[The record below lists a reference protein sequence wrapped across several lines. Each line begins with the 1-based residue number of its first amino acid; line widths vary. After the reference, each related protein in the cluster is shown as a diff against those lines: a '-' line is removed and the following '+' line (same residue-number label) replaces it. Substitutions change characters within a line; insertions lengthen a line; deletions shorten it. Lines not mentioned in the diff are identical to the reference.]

1 MAALFCWQEI
11 NHSYYVQQLSDNNVG
26 FCQDTRGIELVRD
39 TILVDWNNKY
49 KAILEPFLKRM
60 PDKTFHYVASYMLK
74 GYAMEKN
81 GIAEK
86 YWATSYKSLKRK
98 IPLLLDILDN
108 AYGKSYCQIS
118 NPTLVNNEVDLGITN
133 ANKGKSRAITHSF
146 GIKLRALMLGE
157 EVEITFCDVQG
168 TKKIYKFT
176 EVERMSFV
184 LFGILYASR
193 CNNFHGNVAARM
205 NSMHIRS
212 DFRKWFPRMCQY
224 GFIEGRDYE
233 YMPRVRL
240 QDEGGR
246 TVQRY
251 VKDYRITQ
259 DMAKKLCKLHHT
271 AVGAAYHPQ
280 PFDWDALLGLLH
292 KKPPRRSSYEAQL
305 SDSDS
310 LVTTTQIAKEYGCGA
325 KVFNRLLHLY
335 GIQYRANGQWVLY
348 SEHHGKGYTSSL
360 TFRLQ
365 RSDGSEVEKLH
376 TAWTQKGRKFLY
388 HTLKRRGVLPLAEQ
402 GG

>member
-1 MAALFCWQEI
+1 
-11 NHSYYVQQLSDNNVG
+11 
-26 FCQDTRGIELVRD
+26 
-39 TILVDWNNKY
+39 
-49 KAILEPFLKRM
+49 
-60 PDKTFHYVASYMLK
+60 
-74 GYAMEKN
+74 
-81 GIAEK
+81 
-86 YWATSYKSLKRK
+86 
-98 IPLLLDILDN
+98 
-108 AYGKSYCQIS
+108 
-118 NPTLVNNEVDLGITN
+118 
-133 ANKGKSRAITHSF
+133 
-146 GIKLRALMLGE
+146 
-157 EVEITFCDVQG
+157 
-168 TKKIYKFT
+168 
-176 EVERMSFV
+176 
-184 LFGILYASR
+184 
-193 CNNFHGNVAARM
+193 
-205 NSMHIRS
+205 
-212 DFRKWFPRMCQY
+212 
-224 GFIEGRDYE
+224 
-233 YMPRVRL
+233 MPRVRL

-271 AVGAAYHPQ
+271 AVSAAYHPQ

-292 KKPPRRSSYEAQL
+292 KKAPRRSSYEAQL

-325 KVFNRLLHLY
+325 KVFNRLLHLH

>member
-1 MAALFCWQEI
+1 MNIVFM
-11 NHSYYVQQLSDNNVG
+11 SM
-26 FCQDTRGIELVRD
+26 DTLPSTLWARD
-39 TILVDWNNKY
+39 
-49 KAILEPFLKRM
+49 
-60 PDKTFHYVASYMLK
+60 
-74 GYAMEKN
+74 
-81 GIAEK
+81 
-86 YWATSYKSLKRK
+86 
-98 IPLLLDILDN
+98 
-108 AYGKSYCQIS
+108 
-118 NPTLVNNEVDLGITN
+118 
-133 ANKGKSRAITHSF
+133 
-146 GIKLRALMLGE
+146 
-157 EVEITFCDVQG
+157 
-168 TKKIYKFT
+168 
-176 EVERMSFV
+176 
-184 LFGILYASR
+184 LYDQ
-193 CNNFHGNVAARM
+193 
-205 NSMHIRS
+205 MHIRS

-280 PFDWDALLGLLH
+280 PFDWDSLG
-292 KKPPRRSSYEAQL
+292 
-305 SDSDS
+305 
-310 LVTTTQIAKEYGCGA
+310 TTTQIAKEYGCGA
-325 KVFNRLLHLY
+325 KVFNRLLHLH

-360 TFRLQ
+360 AFRLQ

>member
-1 MAALFCWQEI
+1 MNIVFM
-11 NHSYYVQQLSDNNVG
+11 SM
-26 FCQDTRGIELVRD
+26 DTLPSTLWARD
-39 TILVDWNNKY
+39 
-49 KAILEPFLKRM
+49 
-60 PDKTFHYVASYMLK
+60 
-74 GYAMEKN
+74 
-81 GIAEK
+81 
-86 YWATSYKSLKRK
+86 
-98 IPLLLDILDN
+98 
-108 AYGKSYCQIS
+108 
-118 NPTLVNNEVDLGITN
+118 
-133 ANKGKSRAITHSF
+133 
-146 GIKLRALMLGE
+146 
-157 EVEITFCDVQG
+157 
-168 TKKIYKFT
+168 
-176 EVERMSFV
+176 
-184 LFGILYASR
+184 LYDQ
-193 CNNFHGNVAARM
+193 
-205 NSMHIRS
+205 MHIRS

-271 AVGAAYHPQ
+271 AVGVAYRPQ
-280 PFDWDALLGLLH
+280 PFDRDVLLGLLH

-325 KVFNRLLHLY
+325 KVFNRLLHLH
-335 GIQYRANGQWVLY
+335 GIQYRANGHWVLY

-388 HTLKRRGVLPLAEQ
+388 HTLKRHGVLPLAEQ